1 MKLFCTPGRHP
12 LGLLFVFAALLLPP
26 FFPSPASAGK
36 TVPPAI
42 LASFDGF
49 SKSWMARLERVNQQN
64 RQSLKPEPAAN
75 DRVIG
80 RYIYYGPECIQE
92 VRSTDSK
99 ATPYVGIIRY
109 PQKVMEKEGETL
121 KKMKAHPGTLASESQ
136 VTEIFRYTG
145 GRWVY

>member
-1 MKLFCTPGRHP
+1 MKLFPAPGKHP
-12 LGLLFVFAALLLPP
+12 LGLLFVFAALLL
-26 FFPSPASAGK
+26 FFHSPASAGE

-49 SKSWMARLERVNQQN
+49 SQSWMARLERVSRQN
-64 RQSLKPEPAAN
+64 LQSLKPKSAAN
-75 DRVIG
+75 DRVVG
-80 RYIYYGPECIQE
+80 RYICYGPDCVQE

-99 ATPYVGIIRY
+99 VTPYVGIIRY

-121 KKMKAHPGTLASESQ
+121 KNMKAHPGTQASEIQ